1 MLTQYSLRR
10 VRRHVTDLRAA
21 FRCSVSS
28 SFEHDAPGKKK
39 KKTTES
45 QTHLLSVENEKNEN
59 GFVLLLTFFWYV
71 VFTMNSTN
79 QIPFTP
85 VLPQRWI
92 WQIVNE

>member
-10 VRRHVTDLRAA
+10 VRRHVADLRAA
-21 FRCSVSS
+21 FCCSVSS

-39 KKTTES
+39 KKTTER
-45 QTHLLSVENEKNEN
+45 QTHLLSV
-59 GFVLLLTFFWYV
+59 LTFFWYV